1 LFVLLLTGIHQI
13 TGKDGEKPTWR
24 RNYKKVT
31 GNPAASVL
39 DSGVLSTLDTQL
51 STQLSLAN
59 QSSALRG
66 GGPHG

>member
-1 LFVLLLTGIHQI
+1 VKSLLGVVI
-13 TGKDGEKPTWR
+13 T
-24 RNYKKVT
+24 KKVT

>member
-24 RNYKKVT
+24 RNYKEVT

-51 STQLSLAN
+51 SLAN